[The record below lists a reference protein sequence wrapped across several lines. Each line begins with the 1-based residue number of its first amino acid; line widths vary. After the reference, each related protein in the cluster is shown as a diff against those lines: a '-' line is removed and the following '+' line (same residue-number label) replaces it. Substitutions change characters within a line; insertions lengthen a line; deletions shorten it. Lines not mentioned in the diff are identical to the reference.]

1 MLGMKVVS
9 STIAASALALVFTA
23 LSPASQAE
31 ANPALRQCQYRIWAV
46 AVQRGPMPFGFKAW
60 IARRK
65 AIRQWRRKTVSRFG
79 RDFRR
84 WRMAR
89 AKNVTCEGGNGRVVC
104 EVSAKPCSPFRL
116 TDAFRYRFEGPY
128 RPGRPVHRH
137 RIAY

>member
-9 STIAASALALVFTA
+9 STVAASALALAFTA
-23 LSPASQAE
+23 MSPAS
-31 ANPALRQCQYRIWAV
+31 RAV
-46 AVQRGPMPFGFKAW
+46 AVQRGPLPFGFKAW

-104 EVSAKPCSPFRL
+104 EVSARPCSPFRL
-116 TDAFRYRFEGPY
+116 TDAFRYRFESPY